1 MKEKQNERSNKIW
14 LCNILGTWY
23 ILNDIV
29 PYINQ
34 YFQSRHRGVCVCGGG
49 GGWEL
54 GILRAIEIETFAN
67 VQNAWRINREIN
79 IGKCVALH

>member
-1 MKEKQNERSNKIW
+1 M
-14 LCNILGTWY
+14 
-23 ILNDIV
+23 
-29 PYINQ
+29 
-34 YFQSRHRGVCVCGGG
+34 CVGGG
-49 GGWEL
+49 RGWEL